1 MRDGTERLN
10 SSTYLPTYPA
20 HELYSTLFP
29 AIDISIVLA
38 PLSSTKVYGIPLL
51 ISLAR
56 AATFPFG
63 SMATTLALGQTIEKQ
78 HKWDAIPC
86 ILLYLAITTHS

>member
-1 MRDGTERLN
+1 M
-10 SSTYLPTYPA
+10 SF
-20 HELYSTLFP
+20 YSTLFP

-63 SMATTLALGQTIEKQ
+63 SMATTLAPGQPTIEKQ
-78 HKWDAIPC
+78 HKWDAIP
-86 ILLYLAITTHS
+86 IGKIRMNEEMTSKY